1 MPILSQIEVD
11 YILDRIRGET
21 K

>member
-1 MPILSQIEVD
+1 MLSSSEVD
-11 YILDRIRGET
+11 YILDKIRGET